1 MIQFNK
7 NSFGLAPG
15 TQNVP
20 VPQLAPGSTQTAV
33 LPLVQNPALV
43 SPTAASSLLQVLP
56 AILQLDLTTS
66 WPTGY
71 TARLADGR
79 VTSSALC

>member
-20 VPQLAPGSTQTAV
+20 VPQLAPNASQTAV
-33 LPLVQNPALV
+33 LPLVQNPTLV
-43 SPTAASSLLQVLP
+43 SPTAASAVLQVGYLP
-56 AILQLDLTTS
+56 HIL
-66 WPTGY
+66 
-71 TARLADGR
+71 
-79 VTSSALC
+79 VTCGFAGICQKRKDYAFQR

>member
-20 VPQLAPGSTQTAV
+20 VPQLPPGASQTAV
-33 LPLVQNPALV
+33 LPLVQNPTLV
-43 SPTAASSLLQVLP
+43 SPTAASAVLQVRY
-56 AILQLDLTTS
+56 ILHIPVAYKLQRHS
-66 WPTGY
+66 EMPV
-71 TARLADGR
+71 
-79 VTSSALC
+79 VTIKHFLSGT

>member
-20 VPQLAPGSTQTAV
+20 VPQLAPGATQTAV
-33 LPLVQNPALV
+33 LPLVQNPTLV
-43 SPTAASSLLQVLP
+43 SPTAASAVLQVKFLP
-56 AILQLDLTTS
+56 HIL
-66 WPTGY
+66 
-71 TARLADGR
+71 
-79 VTSSALC
+79 VTCGFAGTL